1 MPFVIVENEVIDYF
15 LVKKDKKNIGIII
28 KPDGTVV
35 VTAPRY
41 LSEKQINDVV
51 QKKAVI
57 IRNRLYQIKENLE
70 KSVKK
75 KIEDGESILFMGKT
89 YRIRIKEDEFIP
101 SLRIN
106 LIEDFM
112 DIFLNPNIPLEL
124 KSSLKREKTID
135 WYKQQAKN
143 ILTERTSSY
152 ARLMKLSFSS
162 IRIKEQNSRW
172 ASCSNIGNLNYN
184 WKIIMAPVPVI
195 DYIIV
200 HELSHLVEMNH
211 SSNFWNIVSSVLP
224 DYKERK
230 DWLKTFGPVLEI

>member
-28 KPDGTVV
+28 KPNGTVV

-57 IRNRLYQIKENLE
+57 IRKRLYQIKENLD

-101 SLRIN
+101 SL
-106 LIEDFM
+106 
-112 DIFLNPNIPLEL
+112 
-124 KSSLKREKTID
+124 
-135 WYKQQAKN
+135 
-143 ILTERTSSY
+143 
-152 ARLMKLSFSS
+152 
-162 IRIKEQNSRW
+162 
-172 ASCSNIGNLNYN
+172 
-184 WKIIMAPVPVI
+184 KIIWLKI
-195 DYIIV
+195 SWRYFLIRKFRLNLKT
-200 HELSHLVEMNH
+200 LSR
-211 SSNFWNIVSSVLP
+211 
-224 DYKERK
+224 ERK
-230 DWLKTFGPVLEI
+230 LLIGIRSRLKIHLQKELFLMQNL